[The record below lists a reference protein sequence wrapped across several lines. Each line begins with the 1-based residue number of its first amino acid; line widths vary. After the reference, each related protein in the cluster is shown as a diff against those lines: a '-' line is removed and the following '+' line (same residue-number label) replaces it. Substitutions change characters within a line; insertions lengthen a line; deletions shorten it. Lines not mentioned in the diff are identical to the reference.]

1 MNPGDLV
8 KIRFV
13 NNDDI
18 SGHGIYLG
26 TGKRNSRSDVHE
38 FFWKGRIAT
47 FDTEMWTFTVVS
59 TPFK

>member
-26 TGKRNSRSDVHE
+26 KGKRNSRDGVHE
-38 FFWKGRIAT
+38 FFWKVLIMFLT
-47 FDTEMWTFTVVS
+47 NLQVI
-59 TPFK
+59 K